1 MKELNNDTS
10 RCNAQ
15 INGLGSLCHLR
26 FNCLRFLQLQKDSNN
41 QRISVISPNPFDK
54 ECKLMIKNENS

>member
-1 MKELNNDTS
+1 MRTLNDDMS

-26 FNCLRFLQLQKDSNN
+26 FNCLRFLQLQKDTDNKT
-41 QRISVISPNPFDK
+41 ISVISPNPFDK
-54 ECKLMIKNENS
+54 ECKLMIKNENN